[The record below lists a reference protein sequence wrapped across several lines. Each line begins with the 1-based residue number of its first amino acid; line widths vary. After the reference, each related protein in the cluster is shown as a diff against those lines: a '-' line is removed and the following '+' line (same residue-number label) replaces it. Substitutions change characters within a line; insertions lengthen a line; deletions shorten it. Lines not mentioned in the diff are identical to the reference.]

1 MDLSS
6 ANRPFGDSVFRNRL
20 MGTCNCFLVAKSHTK
35 TTLHH
40 GEFKCVHAGQVASS
54 LSDGSEPCQHTQG
67 AVHGFVFRQ
76 SALWRLCLQKQVD
89 GNLQLLLGR
98 KQPRKDC
105 VGFTRLGFAMVGLSM
120 YMLAKWPLDCL
131 TVWSHASI
139 HKGLC
144 MDLSSA
150 NRPFGDSVFRNRL
163 MGTCNCF
170 LVAKSHT
177 KTRLHHGEF
186 KCVHASQVDS

>member
-1 MDLSS
+1 M
-6 ANRPFGDSVFRNRL
+6 
-20 MGTCNCFLVAKSHTK
+20 
-35 TTLHH
+35 
-40 GEFKCVHAGQVASS
+40 
-54 LSDGSEPCQHTQG
+54 
-67 AVHGFVFRQ
+67 HGFVFRQ
-76 SALWRLCLQKQVD
+76 SALWRLCLQKQAD

-150 NRPFGDSVFRNRL
+150 NRHSGDSVFRNRLML

-177 KTRLHHGEF
+177 KTTLHHGGL
-186 KCVHASQVDS
+186 KCVHAGPVATSLSDGLEPCQHTQGAVHGFVFRQLALWRLCLQKQADGNLQLLLGRKQPRKD

>member
-1 MDLSS
+1 MVSSSVYMPAKWTLDCLTVWSHASIHKGLCMDLSS

-20 MGTCNCFLVAKSHTK
+20 MGTCNCFLVAK
-35 TTLHH
+35 
-40 GEFKCVHAGQVASS
+40 A
-54 LSDGSEPCQHTQG
+54 TQ
-67 AVHGFVFRQ
+67 
-76 SALWRLCLQKQVD
+76 RL
-89 GNLQLLLGR
+89 R
-98 KQPRKDC
+98 
-105 VGFTRLGFAMVGLSM
+105 FTMVGLSV
-120 YMLAKWPLDCL
+120 YMLAQWPLHCL

-139 HKGLC
+139 HKELC